1 VRCPTTYGVRQPP
14 PELPT
19 RVSVGASPSAT
30 ASLSAY
36 SNGPLILLAPT
47 GWHCHAI
54 ISADGGASIT
64 VAAGSTSKPE
74 QPAVTVNFA
83 DTPGPSASLAC
94 PLFTSAARQLP
105 RGVSCPVR
113 RPRRES
119 TTNVSKSTID
129 FTDPP
134 RVHGDGRPSGGSDP
148 AEGAIVFE
156 PVSDGFSGY
165 AFAATCT
172 LSAKKASI
180 CRTILADELT
190 RVPENEE

>member
-14 PELPT
+14 PELPSH
-19 RVSVGASPSAT
+19 VSVEASPSAT
-30 ASLSAY
+30 SSLSAY
-36 SNGPLILLAPT
+36 SNGPLILLAPR

-54 ISADGGASIT
+54 IGADGGASMT
-64 VAAGSTSKPE
+64 VAAGSTTKPA

-94 PLFTSAARQLP
+94 SLFASAARQLP
-105 RGVSCPVR
+105 HGVTCPVR
-113 RPRRES
+113 KPRKES
-119 TTNVSKSTID
+119 TSNVNKSTID

-148 AEGAIVFE
+148 AAGAIVFE

-165 AFAATCT
+165 AFTVTCT

-190 RVPENEE
+190 RVPESEQ